1 MRHYAL
7 YDHRWIEIHRPEPV
21 PGLLLEL
28 QPRRFTGGSSTPRLS
43 IPAIA
48 SAVVPGWCVSMAPW
62 CAAGVQKK
70 TCV

>member
-7 YDHRWIEIHRPEPV
+7 YDHRWTKIHRPI
-21 PGLLLEL
+21 
-28 QPRRFTGGSSTPRLS
+28 S
-43 IPAIA
+43 AIA
-48 SAVVPGWCVSMAPW
+48 SAVAAVWCVSMAPW